1 MSAIFHQK
9 YFLLVSILIELQYF
23 KCSYVVKFLSY
34 KKYEM
39 HFLKV
44 KPLIHPDHT
53 IKNKTY
59 SLKLKKAFYFRI
71 KCSKYKVLSMI

>member
-1 MSAIFHQK
+1 M
-9 YFLLVSILIELQYF
+9 
-23 KCSYVVKFLSY
+23 KCI
-34 KKYEM
+34 
-39 HFLKV
+39 FLKV

-71 KCSKYKVLSMI
+71 KFSKYKVLSMI

>member
-39 HFLKV
+39 HFFK
-44 KPLIHPDHT
+44 
-53 IKNKTY
+53 
-59 SLKLKKAFYFRI
+59 SEAFNSPRSY
-71 KCSKYKVLSMI
+71 Y